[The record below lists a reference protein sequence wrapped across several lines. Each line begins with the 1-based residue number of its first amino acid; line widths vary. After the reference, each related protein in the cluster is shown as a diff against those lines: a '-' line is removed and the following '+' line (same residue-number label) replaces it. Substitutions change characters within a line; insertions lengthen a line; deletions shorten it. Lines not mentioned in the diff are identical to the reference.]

1 MKQTIKKSRR
11 EYNRWVANES
21 LEDYALRYSPASFRQ
36 WSPFLLANTAL
47 GGISFLVLEAIGAV
61 LLLNYGFSNAF
72 WAILLASIIIFIAGV
87 PIAYYAARYNVD
99 IDLLTRGAGFGYVG
113 STVTS
118 LIYASFCFIFF
129 ALEAS
134 IMAQALQLYFGLP
147 LSWGYLVCSL
157 IIIPIVFYGV
167 TAINKL
173 QSWTQPVWLVLMIL
187 PFYFVLTAEPKLLAY
202 LVNFSGKVTDSREF
216 NLYYFGI
223 AAGISFSLI
232 GQIGEQVDY
241 LRFMPDKHK
250 ANRYSWWFSLL
261 LAGPGWIL
269 LGCLKQWGGALL
281 AALVV
286 FTHLGMNYANEPVYM
301 YLSAYQYVFAN
312 PEIALLVTT
321 IFVIVS
327 QIKINVTNAYA
338 GSLAWSNFFSRT
350 THAHPGRVLWVVFN
364 TVIALLLMEIG
375 IFDMLNKVLGLYSN
389 VAIAWIF
396 TVFADLVINKPL
408 KLSPPFIEFKRAY
421 LYDVNPVGLG
431 SMLLASVLSIL
442 AFFGLFGEYAQAFS
456 WLIAL
461 LASLIFSPMIAYI
474 TQGKYYI
481 ARENDYFKQ
490 TDSLITCHICEKQY
504 AEIDMAYCPFYEAP
518 ICSLCCTLDVSC
530 YAQCKSKQK
539 TFYRQLVEQIATQL
553 LRQKIALSV
562 VQRVFN
568 ITLILGVILS
578 IISAVFWLAYSDIKE
593 NLSTELLTQYI
604 NSQSVLLG
612 IITIIVGVFAWW
624 VVLSAESQT
633 VAESELNARNEELKQ
648 EVLERKKAENQIKQ
662 LAFYDSLTG
671 LVNRRY
677 FQDQGEQS
685 IARAERKQSK
695 LALLMLDLDR
705 FKPVNDSL
713 GHLAGDELLQQVAQ
727 RIVSQVREVDMVAR
741 IGGDEFVVLLENL
754 TCREDAARIAKKII
768 SKLSEKFQLT
778 QNNEVS
784 IGASI
789 GISLYPEG
797 GRFIATLLD
806 NADLALYHVKD
817 NGRGHFAYFSENLT
831 KKARTKL
838 QLETRLRYAITH
850 NELCVFY
857 QPQIDINSGELIGAE
872 ALVRWQDPENGL
884 IPPNDFIP
892 IAEESALIIALGEW
906 VLQEVCQQ
914 GKQWIDAGFQPI
926 RLAVNVAA
934 RQFKQ
939 SDMQLVVGDVLQK
952 TQFPAN
958 YLELEM
964 TESSLIEEQEKTIAV
979 LNQLR
984 LLGIHLAIDDFG
996 TGYSSLAY
1004 LKRFPLDV
1012 LKIDKS
1018 FIDDIPH
1025 DNSDMEISAT
1035 IIAMGKILGFK
1046 VLAEGVETKEQLDF
1060 LAEKGCDIYQGY
1072 LKSKPMNAVDF
1083 EKFLSR

>member
-11 EYNRWVANES
+11 RYNRWVADES

-47 GGISFLVLEAIGAV
+47 GGISFLALEAIGAV

-72 WAILLASIIIFIAGV
+72 WAILLASIIIFIAGL
-87 PIAYYAARYNVD
+87 PISYYAARYNVD

-129 ALEAS
+129 ALEAA
-134 IMAQALQLYFGLP
+134 IMAQALQLYTGLP

-157 IIIPIVFYGV
+157 IIIPIVVYGV

-173 QSWTQPVWLVLMIL
+173 QSWTQPLWLVLMIL
-187 PFYFVLTAEPKLLAY
+187 PFYFVFTVEPKIFDFLINY
-202 LVNFSGKVTDSREF
+202 SGKVSHSHDF
-216 NLYYFGI
+216 NLYYFGM

-232 GQIGEQVDY
+232 AQIGEQVDY

-250 ANRYSWWFSLL
+250 ANRYGWWFSLL
-261 LAGPGWIL
+261 LAGPGWTF

-286 FTHLGMNYANEPVYM
+286 FTLGMSHANEPVYM
-301 YLSAYQYVFAN
+301 YLVAYQYVFAN
-312 PEIALLVTT
+312 PEMALLVTT
-321 IFVIVS
+321 IFIFIS

-338 GSLAWSNFFSRT
+338 GSLAWSNFFSRA
-350 THAHPGRVLWVVFN
+350 THVHPGRVLWVVFN
-364 TVIALLLMEIG
+364 IAIALLLMELG
-375 IFDMLNKVLGLYSN
+375 VFDVLNKILGLYSN

-421 LYDVNPVGLG
+421 LYDINPVGLG
-431 SMLLASVLSIL
+431 SMLLASLLSIL
-442 AFFGLFGEYAQAFS
+442 AFLGLFGEYAQAFS
-456 WLIAL
+456 WLIAIL
-461 LASLIFSPMIAYI
+461 TSLICVPIIAYV

-481 ARENDYFKQ
+481 ARENEYFKQ
-490 TDSLITCHICEKQY
+490 TDKLITCHVCEQQY

-530 YAQCKSKQK
+530 HAQCKIKQK
-539 TFYRQLVEQIATQL
+539 TFYRQLVEQITTQVF
-553 LRQKIALSV
+553 RQKISLNI

-568 ITLILGVILS
+568 LTLISGGILS
-578 IISAVFWLAYSDIKE
+578 IVSIAFWLVCMDMKE
-593 NLSTELLTQYI
+593 NLSTGLLTQYLH
-604 NSQSVLLG
+604 SQTVLLG
-612 IITIIVGVFAWW
+612 VIAILVGVTVWW
-624 VVLSAESQT
+624 VVLANESQ
-633 VAESELNARNEELKQ
+633 VLAELELNEQNKALEREI
-648 EVLERKKAENQIKQ
+648 LERKKAEEEIRT
-662 LAFYDSLTG
+662 LAFYDVLTG
-671 LVNRRY
+671 LANRRY

-685 IARAERKQSK
+685 IARARRKQSK

-705 FKPVNDSL
+705 FKVVNDSL
-713 GHLAGDELLQQVAQ
+713 GHISGDELLQQVAQ
-727 RIVSQVREVDMVAR
+727 RILSQVRDVDRAAR
-741 IGGDEFVVLLENL
+741 IGGDEFVVLLENI
-754 TCREDAARIAKKII
+754 TCREDAARIAEKII
-768 SKLSEKFQLT
+768 SCLGKNFQLT
-778 QNNEVS
+778 QSDEVS
-784 IGASI
+784 IGTSI
-789 GISLYPEG
+789 GISLYPEDG
-797 GRFIATLLD
+797 STIAELLD
-806 NADLALYHVKD
+806 NADMALYHAKD
-817 NGRGHFAYFSENLT
+817 NGRGCFAYFTENLT
-831 KKARTKL
+831 QIARAKL

-850 NELCVFY
+850 NELRVFY
-857 QPQIDINSGELIGAE
+857 QPQIDIKSGKLIGAE
-872 ALVRWQDPENGL
+872 ALVRWQDPEKGF
-884 IPPNDFIP
+884 ISPNNFIP
-892 IAEESALIIALGEW
+892 VAEESALIIALGEW
-906 VLQEVCQQ
+906 VLQEVCRQ
-914 GKQWIDAGFQPI
+914 GKQWMDAGFQPI

-939 SDMQLVVGDVLQK
+939 TDMQLVVNDILQK

-964 TESSLIEEQEKTIAV
+964 TESSLVEEQEKTIAI

-984 LLGIHLAIDDFG
+984 LLGVHLAIDDFG

-1018 FIDDIPH
+1018 FIDDIPY
-1025 DNSDMEISAT
+1025 DKSDMEISAT
-1035 IIAMGKILGFK
+1035 IIAMGKTLGFK
-1046 VLAEGVETKEQLDF
+1046 VLAEGVETKEQLNF
-1060 LAEKGCDIYQGY
+1060 LVEKGCDLYQGY
-1072 LKSKPMNAVDF
+1072 FKSKPVDSIEF
-1083 EKFLSR
+1083 EQFLSR